1 MAISV
6 DYSEVSGWPKE
17 VYSITGF
24 AGERRVTCAWGDRH
38 ALAVGLMTPPDNIYP
53 YNSSGALV
61 THLPNVEGLRKGKQA
76 QGPTADMASYE
87 KAVLTVNYSTFG
99 IATGK
104 TPSGLLIT
112 EWTEGW
118 TEHKTLNR
126 AVFQWGTGAGARILG
141 PNEGPGKIEPGM
153 DYILMYHSLPSLPG
167 ALLTQQGTVNNAVV
181 SSYLLGLSFPAETV
195 QYMSPMVKHRV
206 TTEGSTGYEVRYRFR
221 FKPNIQDGEAK
232 GWNWFWRAEKD
243 AYEQLYDVVTE
254 EVKKPYAL
262 TTFAF

>member
-6 DYSEVSGWPKE
+6 DYSEVGGWPKE

-61 THLPNVEGLRKGKQA
+61 THLPNVEGLRKGRQA
-76 QGPTADMASYE
+76 QGDTADMASYE

-99 IATGK
+99 IATGR
-104 TPSGLLIT
+104 TSTGLLIT

-118 TEHKTLNR
+118 SEHKTLNH
-126 AVFQWGTGAGARILG
+126 AELQWGPDATDDALR
-141 PNEGPGKIEPGM
+141 PSEGPSKIEPGM
-153 DYILMYHSLPSLPG
+153 DYILMYHSLSSLPA
-167 ALLTQQGTVNNAVV
+167 ALLTQQGTVNDAVV
-181 SSYLLGLSFPAETV
+181 SSYLLGLSFPTETV

-206 TTEGSTGYEVRYRFR
+206 TTEGSTGYQVRYRFR

-232 GWNWFWRAEKD
+232 GWNWHWNTAEGKYQQVYNKKTL
-243 AYEQLYDVVTE
+243 AL
-254 EVKKPYAL
+254 VKSYTPA
-262 TTFAF
+262 TFAF